1 MSKSTIEADVK
12 RVMSAR
18 GRGEG
23 GRRLHVQCCVPGC
36 LQTVRKLRLHIR
48 RSHKKLCP
56 LSCSACQARFVGQND
71 LNNHHRNGC
80 SRVMSERGTGKGT
93 RGKRVQCPKCFT
105 TVRKLR
111 LHIRKFH
118 KELCRV
124 SCSDCQARFVEQ
136 NDLNNHHRDGCP
148 RRKHISYRVTATPG
162 SLIETF
168 FENVNFSDC
177 SAVNNFIADELQLDK
192 TDLITFLG
200 VLFSTF
206 RMKKKFC
213 QNIPCTSI

>member
-1 MSKSTIEADVK
+1 
-12 RVMSAR
+12 
-18 GRGEG
+18 
-23 GRRLHVQCCVPGC
+23 VQCCVPGC

-162 SLIETF
+162 SLIGKHKAMCLIVVTR
-168 FENVNFSDC
+168 ENFPKKLMTHSKV
-177 SAVNNFIADELQLDK
+177 VKRTLRPIQLGEQRSRV
-192 TDLITFLG
+192 LIEQD
-200 VLFSTF
+200 
-206 RMKKKFC
+206 FC
-213 QNIPCTSI
+213 TVPYIYLRLPCFHVTSSPPKWWSGTN